1 MKAIYSGNDLCRI
14 IVSDGYDELIKNL
27 YEFVKIDKKYDKVII
42 ITDDNVKDNLYEEFS
57 KSLSEVLDS
66 RDFQEICIKNGEE
79 SKCIK
84 TFEEVISKFIDVGV
98 SRKSLVIAFGGGV
111 VGDLAGFVAAT
122 YMRGIDYIQLP
133 TTLLSQVDSSIGGK
147 TGIDV
152 GIYKNM
158 IGAFKQPIFTYIN
171 IKTLNTLPKSEIKSG
186 FGEVLKYAAIMDDDR
201 KFEKFLLDN
210 SKCIKNMDS
219 EMIFKI
225 ILKCAEF
232 KASIVKADEKE
243 GGLRKILN
251 FGHTFGHAI
260 EMEYGLKHGEAVAI
274 GIKIAFNVAFKMGY
288 IEKSYYEDFIKLVD
302 EYGFKFD
309 FSKLNLE
316 NMLEV
321 IKKDK
326 KNSFGEISLILPDE
340 KSCVG
345 IFKLNYDEV
354 KNVLKKEFNLCSMK
368 NV

>member
-1 MKAIYSGNDLCRI
+1 METIYSGNDLCKI

-27 YEFVKIDKKYDKVII
+27 YRFVKIHKKYDKVII
-42 ITDDNVKDNLYEEFS
+42 ITDDNVKDKLYEDFS
-57 KSLSEVLDS
+57 RELSEVLDS
-66 RDFQEICIKNGEE
+66 RYFQDICIKNGEK

-84 TFEEVISKFIDVGV
+84 TFEEIISTFINMEV

-122 YMRGIDYIQLP
+122 YMRGVDYIQVP

-152 GIYKNM
+152 GNYKNM

-171 IKTLNTLPKSEIKSG
+171 IKTLNTLPKNEINSG
-186 FGEVLKYAAIMDDDR
+186 FGEVLKYAAIMDDNR
-201 KFEKFLLDN
+201 EFENFLLDN

-243 GGLRKILN
+243 GDLRKILN
-251 FGHTFGHAI
+251 FGHTFAHAI
-260 EMEYGLKHGEAVAI
+260 EMEYNLKHGEAVAI
-274 GIKIAFNVAFKMGY
+274 GIKIAFNIAFEMGY
-288 IEKSYYEDFIKLVD
+288 IEKSYYEDFIQLVD

-309 FSKLNLE
+309 FNKLNLE
-316 NMLEV
+316 SMLEV

-326 KNSFGEISLILPDE
+326 KNSFGEISLILPDNE
-340 KSCVG
+340 SCVG
-345 IFKLNYDEV
+345 IFKLNYNEL
-354 KNVLKKEFNLCSMK
+354 KNVLKKDFNLCGMK
-368 NV
+368 NI